1 MDNPLTQPCIEPLE
15 VCSLNNQCSVSKAQH
30 HLHFLGSILPPSILS
45 TFYRGTMKS
54 TLSNRCLQ
62 LDVWFLR
69 TAERIVCRHRCTSLL
84 PPLLWTIAH
93 MPSAGKVEVLDHLGH
108 VQHTLQQLLP
118 SGSHCCLLHTLV
130 LIHIV
135 LLSGKV
141 GTKFSSGTNGDEMLR
156 DASLI
161 DCLSPAWNA
170 PM

>member
-15 VCSLNNQCSVSKAQH
+15 VCSLNNQCSVNKAQQ
-30 HLHFLGSILPPSILS
+30 HLHFLGSILPPPILS

-62 LDVWFLR
+62 LLDFWFLR

-84 PPLLWTIAH
+84 SPLLWTIAH
-93 MPSAGKVEVLDHLGH
+93 MPSAGRVEVLDHLGH

-118 SGSHCCLLHTLV
+118 SGSHCCLLHT
-130 LIHIV
+130 
-135 LLSGKV
+135 
-141 GTKFSSGTNGDEMLR
+141 GTNGDEMLR